1 MTTPLNPSVVCRY
14 IFSHSLHTGKSLS
27 DALVQEESSLQVFD
41 QHLKWEELMKWG
53 LEELEEEDDEENR
66 S

>member
-27 DALVQEESSLQVFD
+27 DALMQEESSLRVFD
-41 QHLKWEELMKWG
+41 QQLKWEEKLMKWG
-53 LEELEEEDDEENR
+53 LEEEGG
-66 S
+66 